1 MHVQVMTG
9 FGDGVRPPI
18 MTNSDAK
25 EQMDAFDPSLH
36 EILGAETATLLN
48 LDDAMKLEGGVDG
61 IMTLAHPPLGQELM
75 DQLKPKVISNCGVG
89 VMHIDLDA
97 ASSRDIPVVRT
108 NSVTP
113 CVKVCLRAQ
122 LWLTIPHAGTG
133 AQGNTPGVLNEATA
147 DMALTLMLACA
158 RRLPETDSYC
168 KSGQWERYEHMSLVG
183 QDVTGST
190 VGIIGLGRIGSEIAK
205 RARLGALVL
214 RSFLTHTLEPVINAA
229 ATCGGCAW

>member
-1 MHVQVMTG
+1 MTG

-18 MTNSDAK
+18 MTGSDAK
-25 EQMDAFDPSLH
+25 AQMDAFDPSLH
-36 EILGAETATLLN
+36 EILGAETATLVN
-48 LDDAMKLEGGVDG
+48 LDDAMTLEGGVDG
-61 IMTLAHPPLGQELM
+61 IMTVAHPPLGAELM
-75 DQLKPKVISNCGVG
+75 DKLKPKVISNCGVG

-97 ASSRDIPVVRT
+97 ASARGIPVVRIT
-108 NSVTP
+108 RSRTP
-113 CVKVCLRAQ
+113 RVPCLRVR
-122 LWLTIPHAGTG
+122 LLPIWLTLPRGGTG

-158 RRLPETDSYC
+158 RRLPEADAYC

-205 RARLGALVL
+205 RARLGAPCVRCSTTRMSQPARCL
-214 RSFLTHTLEPVINAA
+214 N
-229 ATCGGCAW
+229 GGCA